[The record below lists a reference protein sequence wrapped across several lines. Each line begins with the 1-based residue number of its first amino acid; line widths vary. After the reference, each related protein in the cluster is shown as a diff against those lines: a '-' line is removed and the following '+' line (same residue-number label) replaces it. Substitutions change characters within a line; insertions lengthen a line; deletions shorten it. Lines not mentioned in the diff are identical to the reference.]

1 MGRTGKKTIIE
12 FNGLPGTGK
21 STIARSLESQL
32 ISSGVKAI
40 RSYGSIQPKVS
51 FGYWKYCLCICL
63 FSFRIRPLK
72 IRKNGI
78 SAFLKY
84 VRMYPYFVKSSSD
97 DVLIIDQGLLQA
109 ILSIAHTDQLV
120 VTNSLRRLVKSVIPS
135 DARFIRVDC
144 ECSPELSFSRI
155 RERGITGGRL
165 DVMPDSELTESL
177 TVQNK
182 SLTQLRQVF
191 DDTRIDMTAIELDT
205 TVPVEDN
212 VSRILNVIS

>member
-1 MGRTGKKTIIE
+1 MIKRPIVVNLIAS
-12 FNGLPGTGK
+12 PGTGK

-97 DVLIIDQGLLQA
+97 EVLVIDQGLLQA
-109 ILSIAHTDQLV
+109 ILSIASGNQLFEKAYQV
-120 VTNSLRRLVKSVIPS
+120 CYSRRCTFYP
-135 DARFIRVDC
+135 C
-144 ECSPELSFSRI
+144 
-155 RERGITGGRL
+155 RL
-165 DVMPDSELTESL
+165 
-177 TVQNK
+177 
-182 SLTQLRQVF
+182 
-191 DDTRIDMTAIELDT
+191 
-205 TVPVEDN
+205 
-212 VSRILNVIS
+212 